1 MIAADVAYDALRVR
15 VNQVLLEGSVIFDL
29 PSIPKK
35 QAQICTYVFS
45 PTHSKNFVLPLFRR
59 SYPSPMNAPESFL
72 LTKFYEKF

>member
-45 PTHSKNFVLPLFRR
+45 PTHSKKFRFAALQALIPVSNER
-59 SYPSPMNAPESFL
+59 S
-72 LTKFYEKF
+72 